1 MIRNVPAERCG
12 ALPGRHV
19 AAVAIRVRCRESIV
33 VPHVAIGAGHDFSRR
48 CHLVR
53 TRQRPARR
61 AVIEGRSIPSD
72 RVVAGRT
79 VRRRERRPGLWV
91 HRVIGCLPRRQVASR
106 IAAVRRRYI
115 QAVVVADVAGSA
127 GRYLAAVGHQRVRVS
142 QREPKRVVVELPVG
156 PLRDGM
162 AGRASGRRRRETRPD
177 VIRYV
182 PAKGRRALPRRQVA
196 AHAIGRV
203 QRVVVA
209 DVAGSAGRGRG

>member
-33 VPHVAIGAGHDFSRR
+33 VPHVAIGAGHDLSRR

-61 AVIEGRSIPSD
+61 AVVEGRRIPTD

-79 VRRRERRPGLWV
+79 VRRRERRAGLWV
-91 HRVIGCLPRRQVASR
+91 HRVICCLPRRQVASR
-106 IAAVRRRYI
+106 IAAVSRRDI

-127 GRYLAAVGHQRVRVS
+127 RRYLAAVGHQRVRVR

-156 PLRDGM
+156 PPRDGM
-162 AGRASGRRRRETRPD
+162 AGRASGRRRRETRLD
-177 VIRYV
+177 VIRYA

-196 AHAIGRV
+196 AHAIRRV

-209 DVAGSAGRGRG
+209 DVAGSAGGGRG